1 MYISTWQ
8 GLSPGYFFQSAAED
22 LPFPFNANHKTYS
35 YVARNV
41 IYHLFKALRLK
52 KDETVLVPD
61 YHHGNEVRAIRAAGA
76 SIRFYP
82 IRRNLEPDLD
92 ALARLADSHP
102 RVLFL
107 IHYLGWSQPVREIA
121 ALCRERGM
129 ILIED
134 CALSLLSETDG
145 QPLGTFGDYAVFC
158 LYKTLPI
165 PNGGLLVQNRNVL
178 EELLNIEMRPCSIT
192 SVAGRSLESALEW
205 VRGRTDGFGDA
216 LFRLKRAIGQ
226 SLSSIGVNRL
236 PVGDTG
242 FDLANVNVSMSN
254 LSHSLLKRFDYEKI
268 RQKRRANFFLMHG
281 RLAGKVTLLRDELE
295 DGLCPLFFPILVP
308 DKHSAAQALWQRGI
322 GAVEFWNEGD
332 PEAKGEGFSDAQ
344 LLRRHVLELPIHQ
357 DVTPA
362 QVEYMADQVLTSSY
376 ISKVVPKETV
386 SG

>member
-1 MYISTWQ
+1 MYIPTWQ
-8 GLSPGYFFQSAAED
+8 GLSPGYFFQFAAGE
-22 LPFPFNANHKTYS
+22 LPFPFNARHQTYS

-102 RVLFL
+102 RALFL
-107 IHYLGWSQPVREIA
+107 IHYLGWPQPVREIA

-145 QPLGTFGDYAVFC
+145 QPLGTFGDYAIFC
-158 LYKTLPI
+158 LYKTLPV

-178 EELLNIEMRPCSIT
+178 EELLNIEMKPCSIT
-192 SVAGRSLESALEW
+192 SVAGRSLESMLEW
-205 VRGRTDGFGDA
+205 VRSRTDGFGDA

-242 FDLANVNVSMSN
+242 FDLGNAGVGMSP
-254 LSHSLLKRFDYEKI
+254 LSYSLLRRFDYERIRHKRRENFLRA
-268 RQKRRANFFLMHG
+268 RQK
-281 RLAGKVTLLRDELE
+281 LAGRASLLRE
-295 DGLCPLFFPILVP
+295 DLKDGVCPLFFPILIA
-308 DKHSAAQALWQRGI
+308 DKYLAARSLWQRGI
-322 GAVEFWNEGD
+322 GTVEFWNEGD
-332 PEAKGEGFSDAQ
+332 PAAKGGGFSDAQ
-344 LLRRHVLELPIHQ
+344 FLRRHVLELPIHQ

-362 QVEYMADQVLTSSY
+362 QVEYMADQVLNL
-376 ISKVVPKETV
+376 KLHL
-386 SG
+386 